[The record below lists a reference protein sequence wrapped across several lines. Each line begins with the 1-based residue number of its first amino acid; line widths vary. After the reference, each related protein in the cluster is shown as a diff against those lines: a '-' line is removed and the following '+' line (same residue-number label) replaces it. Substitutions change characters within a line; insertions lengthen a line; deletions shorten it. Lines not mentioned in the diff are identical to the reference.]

1 MIVAD
6 ISDPVLDAPDAHH
19 LEAVLR
25 LRPGEPVGV
34 TDGRGGY
41 ARCVYA
47 GRGAVRVDGP
57 LAVQQ
62 ARRPTLTVGFA
73 PVKGDRPEWA
83 VQKLTELGVDRIV
96 TFDSERCVVR
106 WDASRADRHLERLR
120 RVARSALM
128 QSRQCWLPDIEFVP
142 KWRTLL
148 TGAEPS
154 GVALAQPGA
163 PGARPEVGTVL
174 IGPEG
179 GWSEDELRDAPAT
192 VGLGAAVLRT
202 ETAAVA
208 AGVLLAALRAGLVAP
223 VAGG

>member
-1 MIVAD
+1 
-6 ISDPVLDAPDAHH
+6 LDRPDAHH
-19 LEAVLR
+19 LETVLR

-41 ARCVYA
+41 VRCAYA
-47 GRGAVRVDGP
+47 GRGVVRVDGP
-57 LAVQQ
+57 LVFQQ
-62 ARRPTLTVGFA
+62 ARRPRLTVGFA

-83 VQKLTELGVDRIV
+83 VQKLTELGVDRILA
-96 TFDSERCVVR
+96 FDSARCVVR
-106 WDASRADRHLERLR
+106 WDTSRADRHLERLR

-128 QSRQCWLPDIEFVP
+128 QSRQCWLPDIEIVP

-148 TGAEPS
+148 AEAEPS
-154 GVALAQPGA
+154 EVALAQPGA
-163 PGARPEVGTVL
+163 PGASCQVRTVL
-174 IGPEG
+174 VGPEG
-179 GWSEDELRDAPAT
+179 GWSEDELCDAPAT

-223 VAGG
+223 AIGG

>member
-6 ISDPVLDAPDAHH
+6 ISDPVLGAPDAHH
-19 LEAVLR
+19 LETVLR
-25 LRPGEPVGV
+25 LRPGELVGV

-41 ARCVYA
+41 ALCVYA

-57 LAVQQ
+57 VLREQ
-62 ARRPTLTVGFA
+62 ARRPKVTVGFA

-96 TFDSERCVVR
+96 AFDSARCVVR
-106 WDASRADRHLERLR
+106 WDAARADRHLERLR

-128 QSRQCWLPDIEFVP
+128 QSRQCWLPDIELAP
-142 KWRTLL
+142 SWRTLL
-148 TGAEPS
+148 TEAGPS
-154 GVALAQPGA
+154 EVALAQPGA
-163 PGARPEVGTVL
+163 PGMGPEVRTVL
-174 IGPEG
+174 VGPEG
-179 GWSEDELRDAPAT
+179 GWSDDELSDAPAT
-192 VGLGAAVLRT
+192 IGLGPAVLRT

-223 VAGG
+223 ATGA